1 LWDILGR
8 SRLGIHVSA
17 DIKQQKM
24 TRIQKHAGHSM
35 AEQLPKQMA
44 KILYGTLIQ
53 ETLRSNDE
61 NRMKS
66 VEQSQQC
73 QNNSIEDEL
82 LKVVKPEENS
92 TWRIALHKRTVK

>member
-1 LWDILGR
+1 
-8 SRLGIHVSA
+8 
-17 DIKQQKM
+17 
-24 TRIQKHAGHSM
+24 M